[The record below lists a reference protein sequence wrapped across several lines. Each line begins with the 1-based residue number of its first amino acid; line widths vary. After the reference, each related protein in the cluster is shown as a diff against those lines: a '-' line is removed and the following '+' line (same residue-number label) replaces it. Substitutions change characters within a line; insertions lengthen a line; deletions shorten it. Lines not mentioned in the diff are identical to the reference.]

1 MPSSTVHG
9 MRGLHLT
16 ADLYQCRCEPRWL
29 ADGQALGTWA
39 RQATEALGLA
49 VLHTSVQSSGD
60 DGGISAVLVLAHSH
74 VCLHTW
80 PAQRG
85 ATIDVY
91 LASGSGDLSAK
102 ARGLMYA
109 LVNRFAPEWTE
120 QRSLDRG
127 TDDT

>member
-1 MPSSTVHG
+1 

-29 ADGQALGTWA
+29 ADGLAVVAWA
-39 RQATEALGLA
+39 RQATEALGLQ
-49 VLHTSVQSSGD
+49 VLHVGARD
-60 DGGISAVLVLAHSH
+60 DEDGAGVSAAMVLAHSH
-74 VCLHTW
+74 ICLHTW

-85 ATIDVY
+85 VTVDVY
-91 LASGSGDLSAK
+91 LAGPGPDLPAK
-102 ARGLMYA
+102 ARSLMDA
-109 LVNRFAPEWTE
+109 LVTRFEPAWTE

>member
-1 MPSSTVHG
+1 

-29 ADGQALGTWA
+29 SDGFTLAGWA
-39 RQATEALGLA
+39 RQAVQAVGLD
-49 VLHTSVQSSGD
+49 VVGETVQSAGL
-60 DGGISAVLVLAHSH
+60 DGVSAALLLPHSH
-74 VCLHTW
+74 VSVHTW
-80 PAQRG
+80 PRQRG

-91 LASGSGDLSAK
+91 LASDAGDMSAK
-102 ARGLMYA
+102 ARGLMSA

-127 TDDT
+127 SDDT

>member
-1 MPSSTVHG
+1 

-16 ADLYQCRCEPRWL
+16 ADLYQCRCEQRWL
-29 ADGQALGTWA
+29 VEPRPLGDWA
-39 RQATEALGLA
+39 RQAAEAVGLQ
-49 VLHTSVQSSGD
+49 VLQEVAQTTAEDGSVTV
-60 DGGISAVLVLAHSH
+60 ALVLAHSH

-80 PAQRG
+80 PGQRG
-85 ATIDVY
+85 VTVDVH
-91 LASGSGDLSAK
+91 LASSTADMSAK

-127 TDDT
+127 TEGE

>member
-1 MPSSTVHG
+1 

-29 ADGQALGTWA
+29 TDA
-39 RQATEALGLA
+39 EALGDWTRQAAEA
-49 VLHTSVQSSGD
+49 VGLDVLEEVARPTAEDGSVT
-60 DGGISAVLVLAHSH
+60 AVLVLAHSH

-80 PAQRG
+80 PAQRA
-85 ATIDVY
+85 ATVDVY
-91 LASGSGDLSAK
+91 LASSRADMSAK
-102 ARGLMYA
+102 ARGLIYA

-127 TDDT
+127 TEGE

>member
-1 MPSSTVHG
+1 

-16 ADLYQCRCEPRWL
+16 ADLYQCRCEQRWL
-29 ADGQALGTWA
+29 ADARALGDWT
-39 RQATEALGLA
+39 RQAADAVGLQ
-49 VLHTSVQSSGD
+49 VLHEAALTTAEDGSVTV
-60 DGGISAVLVLAHSH
+60 VLVLAHSH

-80 PAQRG
+80 PAQRA
-85 ATIDVY
+85 ATVDVY
-91 LASGSGDLSAK
+91 LASSTADMSAK

-127 TDDT
+127 TEDQ

>member
-1 MPSSTVHG
+1 

-29 ADGQALGTWA
+29 TDPQALGDWT
-39 RQATEALGLA
+39 RQAAEALGLE
-49 VLHTSVQSSGD
+49 VLHEMARTTAEDGSVTT
-60 DGGISAVLVLAHSH
+60 ALVLAHSL

-80 PAQRG
+80 PLQRG
-85 ATIDVY
+85 ATVDVY
-91 LASGSGDLSAK
+91 LASSTGDLSAK

-109 LVNRFAPEWTE
+109 VVHRFAPEWTE

-127 TDDT
+127 AEGE

>member
-1 MPSSTVHG
+1 

-29 ADGQALGTWA
+29 TDPQALGDWT
-39 RQATEALGLA
+39 RQAAEALGLE
-49 VLHTSVQSSGD
+49 VLHEMARTTAEDGSVTT
-60 DGGISAVLVLAHSH
+60 ALVLAHSH

-80 PAQRG
+80 PLQRG
-85 ATIDVY
+85 ATVDVY
-91 LASGSGDLSAK
+91 LASSSADLSAK

-109 LVNRFAPEWTE
+109 LVHRFAPEWTE

-127 TDDT
+127 AEGE